1 MTGKWMSASPQ
12 QSGKMCSV
20 NIIRLAC
27 ATATVVC
34 QFQLRGTGWRVRSSG
49 GFKPRGPRGIYS
61 LSFTESINTQW
72 HTVRVATPHI
82 SRLTDRDR
90 SVGTKRS
97 RCRKHQRSCN
107 TNKTNH
113 VVFLGLRAGNEG
125 SIMQHARTR
134 SEAVLRGSRLRY
146 LPRRFCFFTMHRLP
160 ISRISLRLVNLSQ
173 PHSFT
178 VVLPECRLQGKY
190 HPRTAAGSS
199 FETHRCSCT
208 LSAMISRVSHMCTL
222 LQHIPTV
229 SVHHYLFISFWCIAS
244 LIGPRSFQP
253 HDQDS
258 CTEHN
263 ASHHSTSC

>member
-1 MTGKWMSASPQ
+1 MRGRLCSTHAHAAKLSCADLDCDTSPA
-12 QSGKMCSV
+12 GFVVLLWESV
-20 NIIRLAC
+20 SR
-27 ATATVVC
+27 
-34 QFQLRGTGWRVRSSG
+34 
-49 GFKPRGPRGIYS
+49 
-61 LSFTESINTQW
+61 LSFLDIF
-72 HTVRVATPHI
+72 V
-82 SRLTDRDR
+82 
-90 SVGTKRS
+90 
-97 RCRKHQRSCN
+97 
-107 TNKTNH
+107 
-113 VVFLGLRAGNEG
+113 
-125 SIMQHARTR
+125 
-134 SEAVLRGSRLRY
+134 
-146 LPRRFCFFTMHRLP
+146 
-160 ISRISLRLVNLSQ
+160 LVNLSQ
-173 PHSFT
+173 PHST
-178 VVLPECRLQGKY
+178 VVLQECRLQGKY